1 MRRREI
7 IVLLGGMIIF
17 ASPAFAQPARR
28 AQKQRPSQATSQD
41 VYVGQR
47 RIGSDPDPSVRFEM
61 LRQDNWRK
69 GRFAAPALAI
79 GRMASGQ
86 VVVSLIR
93 RGRRVARQKKA
104 PGSPGASVVRDRL
117 SAVQGPLGLPP
128 CRQSRR
134 LSRSSCWSR
143 LPRAW
148 RRPRPDPQQSSLKLW
163 AAVRRL
169 CSASL
174 KCPGR

>member
-1 MRRREI
+1 MKPMRRREI

-69 GRFAAPALAI
+69 GRLLRLRWPSGVWPA
-79 GRMASGQ
+79 GRW
-86 VVVSLIR
+86 
-93 RGRRVARQKKA
+93 
-104 PGSPGASVVRDRL
+104 
-117 SAVQGPLGLPP
+117 
-128 CRQSRR
+128 
-134 LSRSSCWSR
+134 WSR
-143 LPRAW
+143 
-148 RRPRPDPQQSSLKLW
+148 
-163 AAVRRL
+163 
-169 CSASL
+169 
-174 KCPGR
+174 